1 MWLIR
6 KLASDFKKI
15 ADFGKCNVGAVKS
28 SFHELTLFL
37 KDQGLFKS
45 HDIAVDGTKIIA
57 INSMERSYS
66 KQRLKKTMDDL
77 DNKIDK
83 YLREMDENDE
93 IEESIDKQKIGKV
106 LWTRL
111 RSDNKSMEK
120 HLYSGR
126 VKGVGVFNPL
136 LIPEAT
142 LW

>member
-1 MWLIR
+1 M
-6 KLASDFKKI
+6 
-15 ADFGKCNVGAVKS
+15 
-28 SFHELTLFL
+28 L

-106 LWTRL
+106 LWIRL

-120 HLYSGR
+120 YLYRGR
-126 VKGVGVFNPL
+126 VKGGRVFNPL
-136 LIPEAT
+136 LIPEVT
-142 LW
+142 IW